1 MFIKQLLLCFWAYA
15 SCHVTCVQLT
25 MNCEPLQASALFSLY
40 GEFAVILIPTAAL
53 SPPFWALGWPPQ
65 LDHLSSD
72 FEISHGLTLTL
83 SAPSKFETTSL
94 DSTSEGLLWLGT
106 LSIHKG
112 MSNSFSTLKMTLI
125 ISSLS
130 SLAVFF
136 CWRLLRYVPGGAP
149 FSQLNKG
156 VKDAMA
162 ISTKWCHTS
171 SKHYKTCNKATKIP
185 NRTIRKISVGRS
197 QEARPCVQDEGS
209 GEIPKESTYA
219 RVGKGAGRHECEDRG
234 LWWNPN
240 FFAVRCLRATKV
252 AGGALQ
258 SAKWVKRRTF
268 LTFQLNCK
276 NIHQINQ
283 QCKQTN

>member
-136 CWRLLRYVPGGAP
+136 LLA
-149 FSQLNKG
+149 
-156 VKDAMA
+156 AA
-162 ISTKWCHTS
+162 
-171 SKHYKTCNKATKIP
+171 
-185 NRTIRKISVGRS
+185 SVCPGRS
-197 QEARPCVQDEGS
+197 ALQSAEQRCQRRYGHKHQMMSYIIKTLQNMQQGHKNSKQNHPQDL
-209 GEIPKESTYA
+209 
-219 RVGKGAGRHECEDRG
+219 GRQKPRSKTVCTRRG
-234 LWWNPN
+234 LWWNPKGKHLRQSGK
-240 FFAVRCLRATKV
+240 RCR
-252 AGGALQ
+252 
-258 SAKWVKRRTF
+258 
-268 LTFQLNCK
+268 
-276 NIHQINQ
+276 
-283 QCKQTN
+283 